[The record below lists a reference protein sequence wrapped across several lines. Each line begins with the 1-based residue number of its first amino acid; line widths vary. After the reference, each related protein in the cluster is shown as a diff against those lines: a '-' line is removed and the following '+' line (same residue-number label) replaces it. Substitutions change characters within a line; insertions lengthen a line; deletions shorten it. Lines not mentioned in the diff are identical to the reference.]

1 MALQCKLA
9 RVLALVDFVAEFVRV
24 ICTSYSY
31 AGGAVVIVDDVLD
44 AAEANAGVVVQTT
57 GLTRQLHSSYH
68 RPPSGSIKQKRLVL
82 RPG

>member
-1 MALQCKLA
+1 MSL
-9 RVLALVDFVAEFVRV
+9 LVDFVAEFVRV

-57 GLTRQLHSSYH
+57 VTVVVQTFVTMAHMCIMHLYNFITDSSNLKEI
-68 RPPSGSIKQKRLVL
+68 R
-82 RPG
+82 